1 VRGVPYDK
9 RSVLT
14 MAYVGSLV
22 GSTQEVD
29 KSTLNRTDYVRIRLA
44 ARDVTKVPEVAECSI
59 SEYLY
64 GFFFERE
71 VEAKEAPDKVK
82 TTMQVGNA
90 GQDQQKAEDG
100 KYVDQAS
107 HKQASGGQK
116 SNSAPSKLMISGKD
130 GGLQGGKAAKQTKL
144 QVILDKEECALLN
157 CIDDRVQGLS
167 GNEISISEENLVS
180 DEGQGSQPSK
190 DGSSLQVGLVK
201 HPIDVSHGEEIR
213 DVEKKEVLLEIIK
226 GMHMDGGALPR
237 ELVISDKQWLPE
249 TRCSSRL
256 EQQFISKTLTNQTGK
271 KRAAEG
277 NVIST
282 HNSFPALDNE
292 CISSLASEMGI
303 NIAPDQFESI
313 NIMKDLEIARQA
325 LDKSKLVEPL

>member
-1 VRGVPYDK
+1 
-9 RSVLT
+9 
-14 MAYVGSLV
+14 
-22 GSTQEVD
+22 
-29 KSTLNRTDYVRIRLA
+29 
-44 ARDVTKVPEVAECSI
+44 
-59 SEYLY
+59 LY

-71 VEAKEAPDKVK
+71 VEEKEAPDKVK

-100 KYVDQAS
+100 KYVDRAS
-107 HKQASGGQK
+107 HKQASRGQK

-144 QVILDKEECALLN
+144 QVILDEEERALLN
-157 CIDDRVQGLS
+157 CIDDRVQGMS
-167 GNEISISEENLVS
+167 GNEISISEEDLVS
-180 DEGQGSQPSK
+180 DGGQGSQPSK

-201 HPIDVSHGEEIR
+201 HAIVVSHGEEIR

-256 EQQFISKTLTNQTGK
+256 EQQFISKTLTNQTRK
-271 KRAAEG
+271 KRDAEG

-325 LDKSKLVEPL
+325 LDRSKLVEPL